1 MYLPAVISSG
11 AKRSREISEFM
22 SDERKTPEMRA
33 TMTDL
38 ERLRHSASHVLATAI
53 LKIWPEAQFA
63 AGPPVEN
70 GFYYDLDLPHRISP
84 DDFEKIEA
92 EMKKEIKANHP
103 FERVEV
109 SRDEALAL
117 GKKGRL
123 AALGERPE
131 PSTFKLDIIEN
142 IPPDE
147 KISLYRSGDFID
159 LCAGPHVMRTGN
171 IGAFKLTNVASAYY
185 KGDEKNPQLQRVYGT
200 AFKTKKELDDY
211 FAMLEEAKKRDHRK
225 LGKELELFVFDDD
238 VGPGL
243 PMFLPRGAVIAE
255 ELEKLA
261 KETEFAAGYQRVRTP
276 HIARESLYKKSGH
289 VPYYVESMFPPM
301 ELQAEGELQLR
312 ITEDRTTRRKQSKEL
327 AEKMGLT
334 AESFKNVSTPEAM
347 LSYLRDVIRAQPP
360 ENKER
365 LRQIGDNDVVTRLAT
380 AFMPDPDRYY
390 LKAMNCPHH
399 HKLFAALPRSYRDL
413 PLRLAE
419 YGTDYRY
426 EKSGELFGL
435 MRVRSLQMNDAHLYM
450 TPEQFEAEFNAVNEM
465 YLNYFKLFGIDR
477 YLMRF
482 STHDPA
488 KLGQKF
494 VDEPELWKK
503 TEEMTRNVLKNSGI
517 NYVEVPNEA
526 AFYGP
531 KIDVQAWSV
540 IGREFSIAT
549 NQVDFAQPRSFDL
562 RYKDRDNIDKIPI
575 CIHRA
580 PLGTHE
586 RFIGF
591 LIEHYAGNFP
601 LWLSPEQVR
610 ILTISDD
617 PKLMDYARSIL
628 NELRAH
634 QVRAEIDESSD
645 KINGKIQRAEQM
657 KVHTMFV
664 IGKRDMDADAVSV
677 RVHGKGNLGA
687 KPRTE
692 AITGILMSIKE
703 RRAS

>member
-1 MYLPAVISSG
+1 MA
-11 AKRSREISEFM
+11 E
-22 SDERKTPEMRA
+22 ERKTLEERA
-33 TMTDL
+33 QMTDL

-53 LKIWPEAQFA
+53 LKIWPDAQFA

-70 GFYYDLDLPHRISP
+70 GFYYDVDLSHRISP

-109 SRDEALAL
+109 SRDEALQL
-117 GKKGRL
+117 GKNGRL
-123 AALGERPE
+123 AALDERPE
-131 PSTFKLDIIEN
+131 PSRFKLDIIEN
-142 IPPDE
+142 IPSDE

-159 LCAGPHVMRTGN
+159 LCAGPHVQRTGD
-171 IGAFKLTNVASAYY
+171 IGAFRLTSVASAYY
-185 KGDEKNPQLQRVYGT
+185 KGDEKNPQLQRIYGT

-225 LGKELELFVFDDD
+225 LGRELELFVLDDD

-276 HIARESLYKKSGH
+276 DIARESLYKKSGH
-289 VPYYVESMFPPM
+289 LPYYAESMFPPM
-301 ELQAEGELQLR
+301 TLEHD
-312 ITEDRTTRRKQSKEL
+312 I
-327 AEKMGLT
+327 
-334 AESFKNVSTPEAM
+334 ESESR
-347 LSYLRDVIRAQPP
+347 S
-360 ENKER
+360 
-365 LRQIGDNDVVTRLAT
+365 
-380 AFMPDPDRYY
+380 DRYY
-390 LKAMNCPHH
+390 LRAMNCPHH

-435 MRVRSLQMNDAHLYM
+435 MRVRSLHMNDAHIYC
-450 TPEQFEAEFNAVNEM
+450 TPEQFADEFNAVNQM
-465 YLNYFKLFGIDR
+465 YLNYFKLFGIEK

-482 STHDPA
+482 STHDPS

-494 VDEPELWKK
+494 VNEPELWKQ

-531 KIDVQAWSV
+531 KIDVQVWSV
-540 IGREFSIAT
+540 IGREFTLAT
-549 NQVDFAQPRSFDL
+549 NQVDFAQPRRL
-562 RYKDRDNIDKIPI
+562 NLVYKDRDNTDKTPI

-610 ILTISDD
+610 ILTIGDD

-634 QVRAEIDESSD
+634 QVRAEIDDSSD

-664 IGKRDMDADAVSV
+664 IGKRDMEANAVSV

-687 KPRTE
+687 KPRGEAVTE
-692 AITGILMSIKE
+692 ILQSIKE
-703 RRAS
+703 RRA